1 MSGSKIILGKDL
13 KTLFFH
19 ELNLLNEHS
28 LKPFKEEVL
37 FYSSGVLENYIA
49 SERYF
54 EFNEGKVREKILGQ
68 KLLQS
73 NFLDGKAK
81 VRAFQ
86 EVGETSLVLCGVFR
100 DSLKSKLVDIS
111 FYRGIGENAFNG
123 LNVYRPIEFN
133 THGFY
138 QKISENFDQLTNLL
152 FSVSKKLLDQDEHD
166 HLHIKLKAS

>member
-1 MSGSKIILGKDL
+1 MGSNKIILGKDL

-19 ELNLLNEHS
+19 ELNVLNEQS
-28 LKPFKEEVL
+28 VRPFGEEIL

-54 EFNEGKVREKILGQ
+54 EFNDGRVREKILGQ

-111 FYRGIGENAFNG
+111 FYRGIGENAFNKS
-123 LNVYRPIEFN
+123 
-133 THGFY
+133 
-138 QKISENFDQLTNLL
+138 KIIS
-152 FSVSKKLLDQDEHD
+152 
-166 HLHIKLKAS
+166 